1 VKIATFAKPENVSS
15 NFKERHNKHKQAMK
29 KIIFTTICCTIL
41 TAAFGQNA
49 KEFYEKGLEKA
60 QAGKLE
66 DAIELFS
73 KSIELQPEDYY
84 SWYNRGIANTMLDNY
99 EDALPDF
106 EQTVKLAPDYKK
118 GWLNRG
124 TTKKHLTD
132 YEGAL
137 SDYSYAIK
145 LDPNYADGYYNR
157 GLVYEVLSKKD
168 SACMDFNKAKEI
180 GMKSAQK
187 KVEKCY
193 DTTKSTIVIHPILRL
208 TKTADND
215 KYGFTSE
222 KPIKVGTGPDGGPA
236 NQRAYMNL
244 LRDQQG
250 KPIKYER
257 LGSCCDYKSE
267 NGFLGLAMLD
277 KYEITYLNEKGKEK
291 KPVIYIS
298 FYDYDELQILFG
310 FKTVGQK

>member
-1 VKIATFAKPENVSS
+1 
-15 NFKERHNKHKQAMK
+15 MK
-29 KIIFTTICCTIL
+29 KLILTTICWTLL

-49 KEFYEKGLEKA
+49 NEFYEEGLEKA

-66 DAIELFS
+66 EAIELFS

-84 SWYNRGIANTMLDNY
+84 SWYNRGIAKNMLDNY

-157 GLVYEVLSKKD
+157 GLVYELLSKKD
-168 SACMDFNKAKEI
+168 SACLDFNKAKEI
-180 GMKSAQK
+180 GMKAALK
-187 KVEKCY
+187 KVEKCN

-222 KPIKVGTGPDGGPA
+222 KPIMVGTGPDGGPA
-236 NQRAYMNL
+236 NQRAYLDL
-244 LRDQQG
+244 LRDLKG
-250 KPIKYER
+250 KPIKYKR
-257 LGSCCDYKSE
+257 LSSCCDYKSE
-267 NGFLGLAMLD
+267 NGFFGIAKLD
-277 KYEITYLNEKGKEK
+277 QYEITYLNEKGKEK
-291 KPVIYIS
+291 TAIIYIS
-298 FYDYDELQILFG
+298 FYDYEEPQILFG
-310 FKTVGQK
+310 FKTIGQK